1 MKKLLLLFAALTSV
15 ATYAQKINLPLIEQ
29 LSQRSEIQAA
39 KISPTGQYLAMGV
52 VREDTQVI
60 SVIDLTSQKFTS
72 HVRLPRGNEF
82 GDFFWAND
90 ERIVAKVMVKHSWQE
105 FSSDNGELYGFNY
118 DGSRQKLLYGYRTGK
133 MQTGTSIKQR
143 ESDYGWASVIDP
155 LYDDPKH
162 ILISSTPMSKSGSK
176 IARAVRLDIYKG
188 KQKKGSRLSPISY
201 ATFLTKQDGSL
212 GLVQGV
218 DENNQNHLYWLKNN
232 EDWQEVAFDKNT
244 DDIIPL
250 SFDESGENVYVF
262 SDFGQDKKGL
272 HRVNLATGKH
282 RSIFTDAHVDIADY
296 ESSIVDNQIYALR
309 LDNGLPEYIIVNKK
323 HEEAKVFKQLLA
335 SFPGAQ
341 ISITSKTATNDKF
354 VFSVSSDVD
363 PGSLY
368 LYDRKKGQLT
378 FLFSYRPQVKK
389 TNFIKSEPFEFVT
402 SDNTTIRGYFTPANN
417 HSADKVNKM
426 VVLAH
431 GGPQSRDSWLF
442 DNDVHVLSQHGY
454 SVLRVNFRGSTGY
467 GKAFEE
473 SGFKQWGAK
482 IQQDIS
488 EAVDWA
494 VLNKHINAKKV
505 CIAGHSFGG
514 YSAVMN
520 PINYPD
526 KYQCAVASMGVYD
539 LPLMY
544 EEGDI
549 TDVKFG
555 RSFLDMVLGSDE
567 KIQKQM
573 SPSFNVNKLKTPLL
587 IFHGKK
593 DWRAP
598 IEQAESLIDALDE
611 EKKDYQYILFDKEGH
626 GFFNPASRV
635 EFYSKMLTFLN
646 EHLAD

>member
-1 MKKLLLLFAALTSV
+1 
-15 ATYAQKINLPLIEQ
+15 
-29 LSQRSEIQAA
+29 
-39 KISPTGQYLAMGV
+39 
-52 VREDTQVI
+52 
-60 SVIDLTSQKFTS
+60 
-72 HVRLPRGNEF
+72 
-82 GDFFWAND
+82 
-90 ERIVAKVMVKHSWQE
+90 
-105 FSSDNGELYGFNY
+105 
-118 DGSRQKLLYGYRTGK
+118 
-133 MQTGTSIKQR
+133 
-143 ESDYGWASVIDP
+143 
-155 LYDDPKH
+155 
-162 ILISSTPMSKSGSK
+162 
-176 IARAVRLDIYKG
+176 
-188 KQKKGSRLSPISY
+188 
-201 ATFLTKQDGSL
+201 
-212 GLVQGV
+212 
-218 DENNQNHLYWLKNN
+218 
-232 EDWQEVAFDKNT
+232 
-244 DDIIPL
+244 
-250 SFDESGENVYVF
+250 
-262 SDFGQDKKGL
+262 
-272 HRVNLATGKH
+272 
-282 RSIFTDAHVDIADY
+282 
-296 ESSIVDNQIYALR
+296 
-309 LDNGLPEYIIVNKK
+309 VNKT